1 MLDAIDDF
9 LTWIDGKRK
18 HGLDVDFVLGNHDM
32 QYLRGIPGPGTHTD
46 LYKEVSEAL
55 TYMKV
60 CDTFSL
66 TPHLIA
72 VGDGSMLL
80 VEGTSARVV
89 TSEELGLESWDMASW
104 NWMDTYVL
112 PFL

>member
-1 MLDAIDDF
+1 M
-9 LTWIDGKRK
+9 
-18 HGLDVDFVLGNHDM
+18 
-32 QYLRGIPGPGTHTD
+32 
-46 LYKEVSEAL
+46 
-55 TYMKV
+55 
-60 CDTFSL
+60 
-66 TPHLIA
+66 A
-72 VGDGSMLL
+72 VGDDSMLL

>member
-1 MLDAIDDF
+1 
-9 LTWIDGKRK
+9 
-18 HGLDVDFVLGNHDM
+18 
-32 QYLRGIPGPGTHTD
+32 
-46 LYKEVSEAL
+46 
-55 TYMKV
+55 MKV

-66 TPHLIA
+66 TPGLIA

-104 NWMDTYVL
+104 NWMNTYVL
-112 PFL
+112 SFL